1 MTVYI
6 IARFKIHDRAGYD
19 RYEENFMDIFQP
31 FGGTML
37 SVDEEPTV
45 LQGAFDFTRSVL
57 IEFPSAENAMAWMTS
72 PAYQEIAKHRLE
84 ASVGE
89 AIMVKQLADKNSID
103 DIVKRSIEW

>member
-19 RYEENFMDIFQP
+19 RYEENFLEVFEP

-45 LQGAFDFTRSVL
+45 LQGEFDFTRSVL
-57 IEFPSAENAMAWMTS
+57 LEFPSAEQAMAWMTS
-72 PAYQEIAKHRLE
+72 PEYQTIAQHRLE
-84 ASVGE
+84 ASVGN
-89 AIMVKQLADKNSID
+89 AILVKKLETGELEERLAEKG
-103 DIVKRSIEW
+103 

>member
-19 RYEENFMDIFQP
+19 RYEENFMEVFEP
-31 FGGTML
+31 FGGTLL

-57 IEFPSAENAMAWMTS
+57 IEFQSAEQAMAWMTS
-72 PAYQEIAKHRLE
+72 PEYQEIAKHRLA
-84 ASVGE
+84 ASVGD
-89 AIMVKQLADKNSID
+89 AIMVKKLEEA
-103 DIVKRSIEW
+103 

>member
-19 RYEENFMDIFQP
+19 RYEENFMQVFEP

-45 LQGAFDFTRSVL
+45 LQGEFDFTRSVL
-57 IEFPSAENAMAWMTS
+57 IEFPSAEDAMAWMTS
-72 PAYQEIAKHRLE
+72 PQYQEIAIHRTE
-84 ASVGE
+84 ASIGN
-89 AIMVKQLADKNSID
+89 AIMVKKLEDGELEAQFAAKG
-103 DIVKRSIEW
+103 

>member
-19 RYEENFMDIFQP
+19 RYEENFMQVFEP

-45 LQGAFDFTRSVL
+45 LQGTFDFTRSVL
-57 IEFPSAENAMAWMTS
+57 IEFPTAEAAMAWMTS
-72 PAYQEIAKHRLE
+72 PEYQDIAKHRLE
-84 ASVGE
+84 ASIGE
-89 AIMVKQLADKNSID
+89 AIMVKQLEDGQLPS
-103 DIVKRSIEW
+103 

>member
-19 RYEENFMDIFQP
+19 RYEENFMDVFEP

-45 LQGAFDFTRSVL
+45 LQGEFDFTRSVL
-57 IEFPSAENAMAWMTS
+57 IAFSNAEAAMAWMGS
-72 PAYQEIAKHRLE
+72 PEYQEIAKHRLE
-84 ASVGE
+84 ASVGN
-89 AIMVKQLADKNSID
+89 AIMVKGLED
-103 DIVKRSIEW
+103 E

>member
-19 RYEENFMDIFQP
+19 RYEENFIEVFEP

-37 SVDEEPTV
+37 SVDEEPVV

-57 IEFPSAENAMAWMTS
+57 IEFPNAEAAMAWMGS
-72 PAYQEIAKHRLE
+72 PAYQEIAEHRLE

-89 AIMVKQLADKNSID
+89 AIMVKKLEDGALLPHAQQNN
-103 DIVKRSIEW
+103 